1 MALATDHCFDALGLH
16 RVEINIRPEN
26 GPSLRVVE
34 KLGFRDEGVR
44 EKYLHIQDRW
54 CDHRTFALT
63 VEDVP
68 EGLLARW
75 RSAHVS
81 GDAQADTPRRSPA
94 GAVRDAY
101 RRDVNDLAGPVALA
115 LVGLWVAYLVP
126 HKLRHR
132 QQLLESRAD
141 DRFSEALRV
150 VAVSD
155 RRNRQEAVSGPT
167 VSSTAG
173 LLTPGKGLPV
183 ATGSATGGT
192 TVDRPHGTQDRITAD
207 AARRAAQARAARA
220 ASVARRGAAARRRAL
235 LAGFLVVATVVG
247 WAAVGLSPL
256 VTWVAGV
263 VPTVLLGSVL
273 VLGRRAVLA
282 GREADEAWE
291 QKIADERRVASG
303 PRTGAMRA
311 VATAAKAA
319 PAAPAAPG
327 SSASAAPAEA
337 PMAFVTGRAVH
348 PSDAS
353 TEVFARI
360 VEDKGES
367 DGPARHASTGQVP
380 VVRRSVERAH
390 HRGAERGATRPG
402 RPVPVPRPTYTMK
415 ASAPRREPAPLE
427 NLEGSTAARTADVE
441 APADAE
447 RAPLEAPVETTG
459 SIDLNAV
466 LAKRRVAGE

>member
-1 MALATDHCFDALGLH
+1 M
-16 RVEINIRPEN
+16 
-26 GPSLRVVE
+26 
-34 KLGFRDEGVR
+34 
-44 EKYLHIQDRW
+44 
-54 CDHRTFALT
+54 
-63 VEDVP
+63 
-68 EGLLARW
+68 
-75 RSAHVS
+75 
-81 GDAQADTPRRSPA
+81 
-94 GAVRDAY
+94 
-101 RRDVNDLAGPVALA
+101 NDLAGPVALA

-126 HKLRHR
+126 HKLRYR

-155 RRNRQEAVSGPT
+155 QRNRQEAVSGPT

-235 LAGFLVVATVVG
+235 LAGFLVVLTVVG

-291 QKIADERRVASG
+291 QRIADERRVASG

-311 VATAAKAA
+311 VATATKAA
-319 PAAPAAPG
+319 PAAPAAPV
-327 SSASAAPAEA
+327 AAPLEA
-337 PMAFVTGRAVH
+337 PAAFVTGRAVH

-360 VEDKGES
+360 VADKGES
-367 DGPARHASTGQVP
+367 EGPVRHASTGQVP
-380 VVRRSVERAH
+380 VVRRSVIDRTTEA
-390 HRGAERGATRPG
+390 GSEDDEAWS
-402 RPVPVPRPTYTMK
+402 PVPVPRPTYTMK

-427 NLEGSTAARTADVE
+427 NLEGSTAARTAEVD

>member
-1 MALATDHCFDALGLH
+1 M
-16 RVEINIRPEN
+16 
-26 GPSLRVVE
+26 
-34 KLGFRDEGVR
+34 
-44 EKYLHIQDRW
+44 
-54 CDHRTFALT
+54 
-63 VEDVP
+63 
-68 EGLLARW
+68 
-75 RSAHVS
+75 
-81 GDAQADTPRRSPA
+81 
-94 GAVRDAY
+94 
-101 RRDVNDLAGPVALA
+101 NDLAGPVALA

-126 HKLRHR
+126 HKLRYR

-155 RRNRQEAVSGPT
+155 RRSRQEAVSGPT

-183 ATGSATGGT
+183 ATGSVTGGT

-235 LAGFLVVATVVG
+235 LAGFLVVASVVA

-291 QKIADERRVASG
+291 QRIAAERRVASG

-311 VATAAKAA
+311 VATA
-319 PAAPAAPG
+319 
-327 SSASAAPAEA
+327 SASATRPDPVVAPTASAPPAEA

-360 VEDKGES
+360 VADTGES

-380 VVRRSVERAH
+380 VVRRSAGERAPETA
-390 HRGAERGATRPG
+390 GDEDEAWS
-402 RPVPVPRPTYTMK
+402 PVPVPRPTYTMK

-427 NLEGSTAARTADVE
+427 NLEGSTAARTADVD

>member
-1 MALATDHCFDALGLH
+1 M
-16 RVEINIRPEN
+16 
-26 GPSLRVVE
+26 
-34 KLGFRDEGVR
+34 
-44 EKYLHIQDRW
+44 
-54 CDHRTFALT
+54 
-63 VEDVP
+63 
-68 EGLLARW
+68 
-75 RSAHVS
+75 
-81 GDAQADTPRRSPA
+81 
-94 GAVRDAY
+94 
-101 RRDVNDLAGPVALA
+101 NDLAGPVALA

-155 RRNRQEAVSGPT
+155 RRIRHEAASAECGPT
-167 VSSTAG
+167 ASSTAG
-173 LLTPGKGLPV
+173 LLTPSKGLPV

-192 TVDRPHGTQDRITAD
+192 TVDRPHGTQDRITTD

-220 ASVARRGAAARRRAL
+220 ASVARRAAAARRRAV
-235 LAGFLVVATVVG
+235 LAGLLVVATVVG

-256 VTWVAGV
+256 VTWVAGA

-291 QKIADERRVASG
+291 QKLADERRTASG

-311 VATAAKAA
+311 VATASRAGAPATAKPAASA
-319 PAAPAAPG
+319 PAAPAAEP
-327 SSASAAPAEA
+327 AAAPSEA
-337 PMAFVTGRAVH
+337 PLAFVTGRAIH

-353 TEVFARI
+353 TEVFERI
-360 VEDKGES
+360 VADNGES
-367 DGPARHASTGQVP
+367 DGPVRHASTGQVP
-380 VVRRSVERAH
+380 VVRRS
-390 HRGAERGATRPG
+390 ATEQPAAG
-402 RPVPVPRPTYTMK
+402 EDEAWSPVPVPRPTYTMK

-427 NLEGSTAARTADVE
+427 NLEGSTAARTAGAE
-441 APADAE
+441 APSDAE
-447 RAPLEAPVETTG
+447 RTPLEAPVETTG

-466 LAKRRVAGE
+466 LAKRRAAGE

>member
-1 MALATDHCFDALGLH
+1 M
-16 RVEINIRPEN
+16 
-26 GPSLRVVE
+26 
-34 KLGFRDEGVR
+34 
-44 EKYLHIQDRW
+44 
-54 CDHRTFALT
+54 
-63 VEDVP
+63 
-68 EGLLARW
+68 
-75 RSAHVS
+75 
-81 GDAQADTPRRSPA
+81 
-94 GAVRDAY
+94 
-101 RRDVNDLAGPVALA
+101 NDLAGPVALA
-115 LVGLWVAYLVP
+115 LVVLWVAYLVP

-155 RRNRQEAVSGPT
+155 RRIRQEAASAECGPT
-167 VSSTAG
+167 ASSTAG

-220 ASVARRGAAARRRAL
+220 ASVARRAAAARRRAV
-235 LAGFLVVATVVG
+235 LAGLLVVATVLG

-256 VTWVAGV
+256 VTWVVGA
-263 VPTVLLGSVL
+263 VPTVLLASVL

-291 QKIADERRVASG
+291 QKLADERRVASG

-311 VATAAKAA
+311 VATASRAATPAAAKPA
-319 PAAPAAPG
+319 PAA
-327 SSASAAPAEA
+327 AEA

-353 TEVFARI
+353 TEIFERI

-367 DGPARHASTGQVP
+367 EGPVRHASTGQVP
-380 VVRRSVERAH
+380 VVRRAA
-390 HRGAERGATRPG
+390 AETEDEAWS
-402 RPVPVPRPTYTMK
+402 PVPVPRPTYTMK

-427 NLEGSTAARTADVE
+427 NLEGSTAARAAEVE
-441 APADAE
+441 EPAGTE

-466 LAKRRVAGE
+466 LAKRRAAGE

>member
-1 MALATDHCFDALGLH
+1 M
-16 RVEINIRPEN
+16 
-26 GPSLRVVE
+26 
-34 KLGFRDEGVR
+34 
-44 EKYLHIQDRW
+44 
-54 CDHRTFALT
+54 
-63 VEDVP
+63 
-68 EGLLARW
+68 
-75 RSAHVS
+75 
-81 GDAQADTPRRSPA
+81 
-94 GAVRDAY
+94 
-101 RRDVNDLAGPVALA
+101 NDLAGPVALA

-126 HKLRHR
+126 HKLRYR

-155 RRNRQEAVSGPT
+155 RRIRQEAASTGPT

-291 QKIADERRVASG
+291 QRIADERRTASG

-311 VATAAKAA
+311 VATATTAA
-319 PAAPAAPG
+319 PAAPAAP
-327 SSASAAPAEA
+327 APAAAPVEA
-337 PMAFVTGRAVH
+337 PAAFVTGRAVH

-360 VEDKGES
+360 VADKGES
-367 DGPARHASTGQVP
+367 DGPVRHASTGQVP
-380 VVRRSVERAH
+380 VVRRPVSERAPEVESEQDE
-390 HRGAERGATRPG
+390 AWS
-402 RPVPVPRPTYTMK
+402 PVPVPRPTYTMK
-415 ASAPRREPAPLE
+415 PSAPRREPAPLE
-427 NLEGSTAARTADVE
+427 NLEGSTAARTAD
-441 APADAE
+441 ADDE
-447 RAPLEAPVETTG
+447 RAPLEAPLETTG

-466 LAKRRVAGE
+466 LAKRRAAGE

>member
-1 MALATDHCFDALGLH
+1 VVPGTC
-16 RVEINIRPEN
+16 
-26 GPSLRVVE
+26 GP
-34 KLGFRDEGVR
+34 
-44 EKYLHIQDRW
+44 
-54 CDHRTFALT
+54 
-63 VEDVP
+63 
-68 EGLLARW
+68 
-75 RSAHVS
+75 
-81 GDAQADTPRRSPA
+81 
-94 GAVRDAY
+94 DAY

-155 RRNRQEAVSGPT
+155 RRIRHEAASAECGPT
-167 VSSTAG
+167 ASSTAG

-192 TVDRPHGTQDRITAD
+192 TVDRPHGTQDRITTD

-220 ASVARRGAAARRRAL
+220 ASVARRAAAARRRAV
-235 LAGFLVVATVVG
+235 LAGLLVVATVVG

-256 VTWVAGV
+256 VTWAAGA

-291 QKIADERRVASG
+291 QKLADERRLASG

-311 VATAAKAA
+311 VATASRAGA
-319 PAAPAAPG
+319 PAASQPVASKPAVSTPDSSTSAQPAAPE
-327 SSASAAPAEA
+327 AAPPIEA
-337 PMAFVTGRAVH
+337 PLAFVTGRAIH

-353 TEVFARI
+353 TEVFERI
-360 VEDKGES
+360 VADNGES
-367 DGPARHASTGQVP
+367 DGPVRHASTGQVP
-380 VVRRSVERAH
+380 VVRRPA
-390 HRGAERGATRPG
+390 AEPVPAADDEDEAWS
-402 RPVPVPRPTYTMK
+402 PVPVPRPTYTMK
-415 ASAPRREPAPLE
+415 ATAPRREPAPLD
-427 NLEGSTAARTADVE
+427 NLEGSTAVRPAEQTAAPEETAEVVE
-441 APADAE
+441 
-447 RAPLEAPVETTG
+447 PVAETTG

-466 LAKRRVAGE
+466 LAKRRAAGE

>member
-1 MALATDHCFDALGLH
+1 M
-16 RVEINIRPEN
+16 
-26 GPSLRVVE
+26 
-34 KLGFRDEGVR
+34 
-44 EKYLHIQDRW
+44 
-54 CDHRTFALT
+54 
-63 VEDVP
+63 
-68 EGLLARW
+68 
-75 RSAHVS
+75 
-81 GDAQADTPRRSPA
+81 
-94 GAVRDAY
+94 
-101 RRDVNDLAGPVALA
+101 NDLAGPVALA

-155 RRNRQEAVSGPT
+155 RRSRQEAVSGPT

-183 ATGSATGGT
+183 ATGSVTGGT

-291 QKIADERRVASG
+291 QKLAAERRVASG

-311 VATAAKAA
+311 VATATRPDPVVA
-319 PAAPAAPG
+319 PTAP
-327 SSASAAPAEA
+327 AAPAEA
-337 PMAFVTGRAVH
+337 PAAFVTGRAVH

-360 VEDKGES
+360 VADKGES

-380 VVRRSVERAH
+380 VVRRSVSERATEAA
-390 HRGAERGATRPG
+390 GDEDEAWS
-402 RPVPVPRPTYTMK
+402 PVPVPRPTYTMK

>member
-1 MALATDHCFDALGLH
+1 M
-16 RVEINIRPEN
+16 
-26 GPSLRVVE
+26 
-34 KLGFRDEGVR
+34 
-44 EKYLHIQDRW
+44 
-54 CDHRTFALT
+54 
-63 VEDVP
+63 
-68 EGLLARW
+68 
-75 RSAHVS
+75 
-81 GDAQADTPRRSPA
+81 
-94 GAVRDAY
+94 
-101 RRDVNDLAGPVALA
+101 NDLAGPVALA
-115 LVGLWVAYLVP
+115 LVGLWAAYLVP
-126 HKLRHR
+126 HKLRYR

-173 LLTPGKGLPV
+173 LLTPGKGLLV

-311 VATAAKAA
+311 VATASSGDRFATAAA
-319 PAAPAAPG
+319 PAAKATARKPTAGKSTASKATATSG
-327 SSASAAPAEA
+327 DRQKSAATKSTATKPTATPVEA
-337 PMAFVTGRAVH
+337 PLAPPLEAPVAFVTGRAVH

-360 VEDKGES
+360 VADKGES

-380 VVRRSVERAH
+380 VVRRSVSERT
-390 HRGAERGATRPG
+390 AEASGQAEEAWS
-402 RPVPVPRPTYTMK
+402 PVPVPRPTYTMK

-427 NLEGSTAARTADVE
+427 NLEGSTAARTAEVDAPVE
-441 APADAE
+441 AE

>member
-1 MALATDHCFDALGLH
+1 M
-16 RVEINIRPEN
+16 
-26 GPSLRVVE
+26 
-34 KLGFRDEGVR
+34 
-44 EKYLHIQDRW
+44 
-54 CDHRTFALT
+54 
-63 VEDVP
+63 
-68 EGLLARW
+68 
-75 RSAHVS
+75 
-81 GDAQADTPRRSPA
+81 
-94 GAVRDAY
+94 
-101 RRDVNDLAGPVALA
+101 NDLAGPVALA

-126 HKLRHR
+126 HKLRYR

-155 RRNRQEAVSGPT
+155 QRIRQEAVSGPT
-167 VSSTAG
+167 ASSTAG

-183 ATGSATGGT
+183 ATGSVTGGT

-235 LAGFLVVATVVG
+235 LAGFLVVASIVG

-291 QKIADERRVASG
+291 QKIAAERRLASG

-311 VATAAKAA
+311 VATATRPDPVVA
-319 PAAPAAPG
+319 PAAAAP
-327 SSASAAPAEA
+327 PAEA
-337 PMAFVTGRAVH
+337 PTAFVTGRAVH

-360 VEDKGES
+360 VADKGES
-367 DGPARHASTGQVP
+367 EGTARHASTGQVP
-380 VVRRSVERAH
+380 VVRRSVSERTGEH
-390 HRGAERGATRPG
+390 QTVPATETAAADDEAWS
-402 RPVPVPRPTYTMK
+402 PVPVPRPTYTMK

-427 NLEGSTAARTADVE
+427 NLEGSTATRTPEVD
-441 APADAE
+441 APSDAE

>member
-1 MALATDHCFDALGLH
+1 M
-16 RVEINIRPEN
+16 
-26 GPSLRVVE
+26 
-34 KLGFRDEGVR
+34 
-44 EKYLHIQDRW
+44 
-54 CDHRTFALT
+54 
-63 VEDVP
+63 
-68 EGLLARW
+68 
-75 RSAHVS
+75 
-81 GDAQADTPRRSPA
+81 
-94 GAVRDAY
+94 
-101 RRDVNDLAGPVALA
+101 NDLAGPVALA

-126 HKLRHR
+126 HKLRYR

-155 RRNRQEAVSGPT
+155 QRIRQEAVSGPT
-167 VSSTAG
+167 ASSTAG

-183 ATGSATGGT
+183 ATGSVTGGT

-235 LAGFLVVATVVG
+235 LAGFLVVASIVG

-291 QKIADERRVASG
+291 QKIAAERRVASG

-311 VATAAKAA
+311 VATATRPDPVVA
-319 PAAPAAPG
+319 PAAAAP
-327 SSASAAPAEA
+327 PAEA

-360 VEDKGES
+360 VADKGES
-367 DGPARHASTGQVP
+367 EGTARHASTGQVP
-380 VVRRSVERAH
+380 VVRRSVSERTGENQTVA
-390 HRGAERGATRPG
+390 ATETAAADDEAWS
-402 RPVPVPRPTYTMK
+402 PVPVPRPTYTMK

-427 NLEGSTAARTADVE
+427 NLEGSTATRTPEVDA
-441 APADAE
+441 ASDAE

>member
-1 MALATDHCFDALGLH
+1 M
-16 RVEINIRPEN
+16 
-26 GPSLRVVE
+26 
-34 KLGFRDEGVR
+34 
-44 EKYLHIQDRW
+44 
-54 CDHRTFALT
+54 
-63 VEDVP
+63 
-68 EGLLARW
+68 
-75 RSAHVS
+75 
-81 GDAQADTPRRSPA
+81 
-94 GAVRDAY
+94 
-101 RRDVNDLAGPVALA
+101 NDLAGPVALA

-155 RRNRQEAVSGPT
+155 RRNRPEAAAGVT

-291 QKIADERRVASG
+291 QKIADERRTASG

-311 VATAAKAA
+311 VATATAAKPVA
-319 PAAPAAPG
+319 PAADARVEAPVE
-327 SSASAAPAEA
+327 APLEAPA
-337 PMAFVTGRAVH
+337 AFVTGRAVH

-380 VVRRSVERAH
+380 VVRRSVSEHSAD
-390 HRGAERGATRPG
+390 APEQEDEAWS
-402 RPVPVPRPTYTMK
+402 PVPVPRPTYTMK
-415 ASAPRREPAPLE
+415 PSAPRREPAPLE
-427 NLEGSTAARTADVE
+427 NLEGSTAARTAEAD

-447 RAPLEAPVETTG
+447 RPPLEAPVETTG

-466 LAKRRVAGE
+466 LAKRRAAGE

>member
-1 MALATDHCFDALGLH
+1 M
-16 RVEINIRPEN
+16 
-26 GPSLRVVE
+26 
-34 KLGFRDEGVR
+34 
-44 EKYLHIQDRW
+44 
-54 CDHRTFALT
+54 
-63 VEDVP
+63 
-68 EGLLARW
+68 
-75 RSAHVS
+75 
-81 GDAQADTPRRSPA
+81 
-94 GAVRDAY
+94 
-101 RRDVNDLAGPVALA
+101 NDLAGPVALA

-155 RRNRQEAVSGPT
+155 RRIRQEAVSGPT

-183 ATGSATGGT
+183 ATGSVTGGT
-192 TVDRPHGTQDRITAD
+192 TVDRPYGTQDRITAD

-235 LAGFLVVATVVG
+235 LAGFLVVASVVG

-291 QKIADERRVASG
+291 QKIAAERRMASG

-311 VATAAKAA
+311 VATATATATATKPDPVVA
-319 PAAPAAPG
+319 PTVPVT
-327 SSASAAPAEA
+327 PAEA

-360 VEDKGES
+360 VADKGES
-367 DGPARHASTGQVP
+367 EGTARHASTGQVP
-380 VVRRSVERAH
+380 VVRRSVSERS
-390 HRGAERGATRPG
+390 AEAESDEDEAWS
-402 RPVPVPRPTYTMK
+402 PVPVPRPTYTMK

-427 NLEGSTAARTADVE
+427 NLEGSTAARTAEVD
-441 APADAE
+441 APADVD

>member
-1 MALATDHCFDALGLH
+1 M
-16 RVEINIRPEN
+16 
-26 GPSLRVVE
+26 
-34 KLGFRDEGVR
+34 
-44 EKYLHIQDRW
+44 
-54 CDHRTFALT
+54 
-63 VEDVP
+63 
-68 EGLLARW
+68 
-75 RSAHVS
+75 
-81 GDAQADTPRRSPA
+81 
-94 GAVRDAY
+94 
-101 RRDVNDLAGPVALA
+101 NDLAGPVALA

-126 HKLRHR
+126 HKLRYR

-155 RRNRQEAVSGPT
+155 RRNRLEVVSGPP

-235 LAGFLVVATVVG
+235 LAGFLLVATVVG

-311 VATAAKAA
+311 VATATAAATRPLLPARRAAEDDRSEATPRATATKATATKAA
-319 PAAPAAPG
+319 APKATATKATATPV
-327 SSASAAPAEA
+327 EA
-337 PMAFVTGRAVH
+337 PLSPPLEAPVAFVTGRAVH

-360 VEDKGES
+360 VADKGES

-380 VVRRSVERAH
+380 VVRRSVSERT
-390 HRGAERGATRPG
+390 AEASGQDEEAWS
-402 RPVPVPRPTYTMK
+402 PVPVPRPTYTMK

-427 NLEGSTAARTADVE
+427 NLEGSTAARTAEADTTVE
-441 APADAE
+441 AE

>member
-1 MALATDHCFDALGLH
+1 M
-16 RVEINIRPEN
+16 
-26 GPSLRVVE
+26 
-34 KLGFRDEGVR
+34 
-44 EKYLHIQDRW
+44 
-54 CDHRTFALT
+54 
-63 VEDVP
+63 
-68 EGLLARW
+68 
-75 RSAHVS
+75 
-81 GDAQADTPRRSPA
+81 
-94 GAVRDAY
+94 
-101 RRDVNDLAGPVALA
+101 NDLAGPVALA

-155 RRNRQEAVSGPT
+155 RRIRLEASSAECGPT
-167 VSSTAG
+167 ASSTAG

-192 TVDRPHGTQDRITAD
+192 TVDRPHGTQDRMTAD

-247 WAAVGLSPL
+247 WTVVGLNPL
-256 VTWVAGV
+256 VTWVAGA

-282 GREADEAWE
+282 GREADEAWA

-311 VATAAKAA
+311 VATASRTAPVAKPAPTPAQEA
-319 PAAPAAPG
+319 PAAPL
-327 SSASAAPAEA
+327 EA

-367 DGPARHASTGQVP
+367 EGPARHASTGQVP
-380 VVRRSVERAH
+380 VVRRSV
-390 HRGAERGATRPG
+390 AEQSTGTAAAEDDEAWS
-402 RPVPVPRPTYTMK
+402 PVPVPRPTYTMK
-415 ASAPRREPAPLE
+415 ASAPRREPVPLE

-441 APADAE
+441 APADTE
-447 RAPLEAPVETTG
+447 RTPLEAPVETTG

>member
-1 MALATDHCFDALGLH
+1 M
-16 RVEINIRPEN
+16 
-26 GPSLRVVE
+26 
-34 KLGFRDEGVR
+34 
-44 EKYLHIQDRW
+44 
-54 CDHRTFALT
+54 
-63 VEDVP
+63 
-68 EGLLARW
+68 
-75 RSAHVS
+75 
-81 GDAQADTPRRSPA
+81 
-94 GAVRDAY
+94 
-101 RRDVNDLAGPVALA
+101 NDLAGPVALA
-115 LVGLWVAYLVP
+115 LVVLWVAYLVP

-155 RRNRQEAVSGPT
+155 RRIRQEAASAECGPT
-167 VSSTAG
+167 ASSTAG

-220 ASVARRGAAARRRAL
+220 ASVARRAAAARRRAV
-235 LAGFLVVATVVG
+235 LAGLLVALTVAG
-247 WAAVGLSPL
+247 WAAVGLSPM
-256 VTWVAGV
+256 VTWVAGA

-291 QKIADERRVASG
+291 QKIADERRTASA
-303 PRTGAMRA
+303 PRTGAQRA
-311 VATAAKAA
+311 VATAARATA
-319 PAAPAAPG
+319 PAAPAPAP
-327 SSASAAPAEA
+327 APVAQAAPAATEA

-353 TEVFARI
+353 TEVFERI

-380 VVRRSVERAH
+380 VVRRSVTERTEQ
-390 HRGAERGATRPG
+390 AESAAETDEAWS
-402 RPVPVPRPTYTMK
+402 PVPVPRPTYTMK

-427 NLEGSTAARTADVE
+427 NLEGSTAARVAEVESPVDAD
-441 APADAE
+441 

-459 SIDLNAV
+459 SLDLNAV
-466 LAKRRVAGE
+466 LAKRRAAGE

>member
-1 MALATDHCFDALGLH
+1 M
-16 RVEINIRPEN
+16 
-26 GPSLRVVE
+26 
-34 KLGFRDEGVR
+34 
-44 EKYLHIQDRW
+44 
-54 CDHRTFALT
+54 
-63 VEDVP
+63 
-68 EGLLARW
+68 
-75 RSAHVS
+75 
-81 GDAQADTPRRSPA
+81 
-94 GAVRDAY
+94 
-101 RRDVNDLAGPVALA
+101 NDLAGPVALA

-183 ATGSATGGT
+183 APGSATGGT

-311 VATAAKAA
+311 VATATKAA
-319 PAAPAAPG
+319 PAAPAAPV
-327 SSASAAPAEA
+327 AAPAEA

-367 DGPARHASTGQVP
+367 EGPARHASTGQVP
-380 VVRRSVERAH
+380 VVRRSVSERTTEAPSEQDE
-390 HRGAERGATRPG
+390 AWS
-402 RPVPVPRPTYTMK
+402 PVPVPRPTYTMK
-415 ASAPRREPAPLE
+415 AEAPRREPAPLE
-427 NLEGSTAARTADVE
+427 NLEGSTAARTAEVDV
-441 APADAE
+441 PADAE

>member
-1 MALATDHCFDALGLH
+1 M
-16 RVEINIRPEN
+16 
-26 GPSLRVVE
+26 
-34 KLGFRDEGVR
+34 
-44 EKYLHIQDRW
+44 
-54 CDHRTFALT
+54 
-63 VEDVP
+63 
-68 EGLLARW
+68 
-75 RSAHVS
+75 
-81 GDAQADTPRRSPA
+81 
-94 GAVRDAY
+94 
-101 RRDVNDLAGPVALA
+101 NDLAGPVALA
-115 LVGLWVAYLVP
+115 LVGLWIAYLVP

-155 RRNRQEAVSGPT
+155 RRIRQEAASAECGPPA
-167 VSSTAG
+167 SSTAG

-235 LAGFLVVATVVG
+235 LAGVLLVASVAG
-247 WAAVGLSPL
+247 WAAVGISPV
-256 VTWVAGV
+256 VTWVAGA

-282 GREADEAWE
+282 GREADEAW
-291 QKIADERRVASG
+291 QRKISDERRMASG

-311 VATAAKAA
+311 VATAA
-319 PAAPAAPG
+319 PTTTTTVT
-327 SSASAAPAEA
+327 APAEA
-337 PMAFVTGRAVH
+337 PPAFVTGRAVH

-367 DGPARHASTGQVP
+367 AGPARHASTGQVP
-380 VVRRSVERAH
+380 VVRASADTTEDDAWS
-390 HRGAERGATRPG
+390 
-402 RPVPVPRPTYTMK
+402 PVPVPRPTYTMK

-427 NLEGSTAARTADVE
+427 NLEGSTATRTAEAE
-441 APADAE
+441 APAVTE
-447 RAPLEAPVETTG
+447 RAPLEPPVETTG

-466 LAKRRVAGE
+466 LAKRRAAGE

>member
-1 MALATDHCFDALGLH
+1 
-16 RVEINIRPEN
+16 
-26 GPSLRVVE
+26 
-34 KLGFRDEGVR
+34 
-44 EKYLHIQDRW
+44 
-54 CDHRTFALT
+54 
-63 VEDVP
+63 
-68 EGLLARW
+68 
-75 RSAHVS
+75 
-81 GDAQADTPRRSPA
+81 
-94 GAVRDAY
+94 
-101 RRDVNDLAGPVALA
+101 VNDLAGPVALA

-155 RRNRQEAVSGPT
+155 RRSRREAVSGPT

-235 LAGFLVVATVVG
+235 LAGVLLAATVVG
-247 WAAVGLSPL
+247 WAAVGLTTV
-256 VTWVAGV
+256 VTWAAAV

-291 QKIADERRVASG
+291 QKIADERRVSSG

-311 VATAAKAA
+311 VATATRPDPVVA
-319 PAAPAAPG
+319 PTATATTATTV
-327 SSASAAPAEA
+327 SVEA
-337 PMAFVTGRAVH
+337 PLSFVTGRAVH

-360 VEDKGES
+360 VADKGES
-367 DGPARHASTGQVP
+367 DGQARHASTGQVP
-380 VVRRSVERAH
+380 VVRRSVSERTGETPTVAADE
-390 HRGAERGATRPG
+390 GDEAWS
-402 RPVPVPRPTYTMK
+402 PVPVPRPTYTMK

-427 NLEGSTAARTADVE
+427 NLEGSTAARAADT
-441 APADAE
+441 DGE
-447 RAPLEAPVETTG
+447 RAPLEPPVETTG

-466 LAKRRVAGE
+466 LAKRRAAGE